1 MLADNLSIIQCHIL
15 FDDDRGKS
23 RLEHQKSWKGIP
35 SFGKI
40 FEDCDFFG
48 KAQKSV
54 QAHRQ
59 CLWFGFDCGFIFGVL
74 IGILLPVKKNKF
86 EKST

>member
-1 MLADNLSIIQCHIL
+1 MMLADNLSIIQCHIL

-40 FEDCDFFG
+40 FEDCDFFVNY
-48 KAQKSV
+48 KLEIWIVCS
-54 QAHRQ
+54 
-59 CLWFGFDCGFIFGVL
+59 F
-74 IGILLPVKKNKF
+74 LLF
-86 EKST
+86 RTDE

>member
-1 MLADNLSIIQCHIL
+1 MILIIGGMMLADNLSIIQCHIL

-40 FEDCDFFG
+40 FEDCDFFVNYKKIG
-48 KAQKSV
+48 FKSTG
-54 QAHRQ
+54 
-59 CLWFGFDCGFIFGVL
+59 LTKFIFCL
-74 IGILLPVKKNKF
+74 
-86 EKST
+86 

>member
-1 MLADNLSIIQCHIL
+1 MMLADNLSIIQCHIL

-40 FEDCDFFG
+40 FEDCDFFVNYKTKTFLEEMLHPARG
-48 KAQKSV
+48 LQI
-54 QAHRQ
+54 
-59 CLWFGFDCGFIFGVL
+59 LPYLFLF
-74 IGILLPVKKNKF
+74 LLPIPKF
-86 EKST
+86 LPQKAGH